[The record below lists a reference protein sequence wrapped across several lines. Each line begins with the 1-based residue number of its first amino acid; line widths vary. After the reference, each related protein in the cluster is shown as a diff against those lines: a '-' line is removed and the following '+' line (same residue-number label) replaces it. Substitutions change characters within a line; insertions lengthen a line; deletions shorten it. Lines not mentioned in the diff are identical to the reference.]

1 MKNARVVYGA
11 LGFRVNRNAQINF
24 EKNMLSMNVA
34 EAGTSTD
41 AEGEC
46 EALDKKLG
54 ELFGTLEMVREPIC
68 VDMILDKMVFDEMN
82 EYILGSIELDQAVE
96 KTLEKLELYLA
107 E

>member
-1 MKNARVVYGA
+1 
-11 LGFRVNRNAQINF
+11 
-24 EKNMLSMNVA
+24 MNVA

-96 KTLEKLELYLA
+96 ETIEKLELYLA